1 MSDSSSF
8 SFQEGSSIRV
18 RSYDPTDEAFV
29 LSLAP
34 RLVIGIPAWRDAD
47 KMLATVQRWLT
58 KSIGQHGTETM
69 LFIVEDEQGERL
81 GFASVSHDSH
91 FTGVRQAEIGELAV
105 SEAVE
110 YPLDF
115 PAKGRNNPICILD
128 RNTLHYDRSV
138 KCEAKTARQD
148 IRSTHDYSRQTECA
162 GGSQDNIRGRGYR
175 TSCGWG
181 GHSSLLDACSK
192 RFGLHAF

>member
-18 RSYDPTDEAFV
+18 RSYDPTDEVFV

-105 SEAVE
+105 NEAAE
-110 YPLDF
+110 
-115 PAKGRNNPICILD
+115 
-128 RNTLHYDRSV
+128 
-138 KCEAKTARQD
+138 
-148 IRSTHDYSRQTECA
+148 
-162 GGSQDNIRGRGYR
+162 GRGVGRALVMACEQWAREQGYR
-175 TSCGWG
+175 FLALGTGAANARARG
-181 GHSSLLDACSK
+181 FYRNLNFLEEDVRLVKLL
-192 RFGLHAF
+192 

>member
-18 RSYDPTDEAFV
+18 RSYDPADQAFV

-69 LFIVEDEQGERL
+69 FFIVEDEQGERL

-105 SEAVE
+105 SEAVVISFR
-110 YPLDF
+110 L
-115 PAKGRNNPICILD
+115 
-128 RNTLHYDRSV
+128 S
-138 KCEAKTARQD
+138 
-148 IRSTHDYSRQTECA
+148 
-162 GGSQDNIRGRGYR
+162 
-175 TSCGWG
+175 
-181 GHSSLLDACSK
+181 SK
-192 RFGLHAF
+192 RKK